1 MAIIISDTNIFVD
14 LYNTELLD
22 YLFSLTEEI
31 HTVKQVLFELIDKK
45 QSESLAKFIS
55 DGKLFIKSFDFTELA
70 ELYEFSTHCSNRLS
84 EPDIAVVFYG
94 HQTNGVILSGDR
106 RLRSKAESIG
116 IEVHGILY
124 VVKRLVTDGIITVK
138 IAINALEKLINS
150 NPRLPKSDIDQLI
163 DDLQKNS

>member
-31 HTVKQVLFELIDKK
+31 HTVKQVLFELIN
-45 QSESLAKFIS
+45 
-55 DGKLFIKSFDFTELA
+55 T
-70 ELYEFSTHCSNRLS
+70 
-84 EPDIAVVFYG
+84 
-94 HQTNGVILSGDR
+94 
-106 RLRSKAESIG
+106 
-116 IEVHGILY
+116 
-124 VVKRLVTDGIITVK
+124 
-138 IAINALEKLINS
+138 